1 MRPFVIVACLVTFL
15 ALAGAAEA
23 SKLVARDATQVRLAV
38 DAKGQ
43 ALVTYRLGGRVHHVL
58 ATGAVDEQTTMR
70 LDYSGGRGA
79 WRSFVNRARPYD
91 GPALPW
97 LVTAVEAPD
106 GSYWALQEWQRK
118 LPNKGATPGTAI
130 QRAWELHLSHW
141 RGTELPQLEVWT
153 DWVYHGRFKH
163 LFGRYA
169 YKGKPVFGGA
179 NTPAGV
185 PLDALGRNLYLDTLD
200 SAYGQGWKRENSF
213 LTHAPLGSF
222 CYGFY
227 RHGSVAGDGS
237 RYRIT
242 VMGPGATPV
251 VMWEGADPGSY
262 SPALDDQLHELQR
275 QVVGS
280 DPRCQQR

>member
-1 MRPFVIVACLVTFL
+1 MRAAIVLSCCALLL
-15 ALAGAAEA
+15 AIAGVAQA
-23 SKLVARDATQVRLAV
+23 SELVARDAKGVRLEVNGA
-38 DAKGQ
+38 GQ
-43 ALVTYRLGGRVHHVL
+43 ALLTYRAGGRLWHVI
-58 ATGAVDEQTTMR
+58 ARGAIDTQTTMS

-79 WRSFVNRARPYD
+79 WKRFVDRSERYN

-97 LVTAVEAPD
+97 LVKAVRAPD
-106 GSYWALQEWQRK
+106 GSFWALQAWQRK
-118 LPNKGATPGTAI
+118 LPNKGVPPQGSI
-130 QRAWELHLSHW
+130 QRAFELHVSHW
-141 RGTELPQLEVWT
+141 RGSELPKLEVWT
-153 DWVYHGRFKH
+153 DWIYGGDFKH
-163 LFGRYA
+163 LFGRYT
-169 YKGKPVFGGA
+169 YKGTPIFGGS

-185 PLDALGRNLYLDTLD
+185 PLDKLGRNLYLDTLD
-200 SAYGQGWKRENSF
+200 SAYGPGWKRENSF

-227 RHGSVAGDGS
+227 RHGSVTGEGS

-251 VMWEGADPGSY
+251 VTWEGADPGPY
-262 SPALDDQLHELQR
+262 SAEQDAQLHELQR